1 MLMPDAAA
9 GSVPEEFMPV
19 VLASGVFGLAV
30 LG

>member
-9 GSVPEEFMPV
+9 GSVPEGFMPE
-19 VLASGVFGLAV
+19 VLALRVFGLAV